1 MLGTDDLYD
10 YLHRYGL
17 DLDPQLEGLVGNH
30 SKKPWTK
37 FVTSE
42 NQHLATPEA
51 MDFLDKLLRYDH
63 MVTLMVAAALM
74 TARCAPPLGLFAFS
88 QSNLA

>member
-1 MLGTDDLYD
+1 MFAQVLGTDDLYE

-17 DLDPQLEGLVGNH
+17 DLDPQLENLVGHH

-37 FVTSE
+37 FVSSE

-63 MVTLMVAAALM
+63 MVRSLPT
-74 TARCAPPLGLFAFS
+74 GL
-88 QSNLA
+88 